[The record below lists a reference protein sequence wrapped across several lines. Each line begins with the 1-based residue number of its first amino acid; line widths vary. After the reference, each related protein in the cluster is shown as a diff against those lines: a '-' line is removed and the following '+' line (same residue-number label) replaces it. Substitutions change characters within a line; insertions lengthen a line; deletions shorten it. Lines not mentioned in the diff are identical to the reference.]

1 MKQILLFFSLLFIPI
16 VSFSQEIKGK
26 VVDESGEP
34 LIGVTIQ
41 ALQSQKYASTDFDG
55 NFSIQAQQGEN
66 LKFTM
71 VGFGD
76 LTVSASSDMNVVM
89 KVAIN
94 ELDDVVVIG
103 YGRAKKRDLTG
114 SIVSVKSEDIADRPN
129 NNVLS
134 SLQGKVAGLS
144 VVNSGQPGAEP
155 DIRIR
160 GTVSLFNT
168 KPLYVIDGI
177 FNDNMSFINPN
188 DVESIEIL
196 KDPSSLAVFGAKGAN
211 GVIIV
216 TTKKAKLGKTTVN
229 YNSNIGFKNIT
240 NKPSLTNGEQF
251 RMLYDQQRI
260 NQGVSPYPY
269 YNLYNANTD
278 WIDEIENENAV
289 VNIQNISISNSTEKN
304 KFYLGIGYTTDEGLI
319 KNELY
324 KKLTFNLNDE
334 LTFNDRVK
342 VGIGLNG
349 LDTRLPQ
356 LRNFVSAINSTPIVS
371 PFNEGVGLYNQLP
384 TDLGGA
390 QLGNPLLEVEGKKN
404 TQLARDTRF
413 VGNIFGEFRIV
424 DNLKLR
430 AAYLADLGFSN
441 GRGYSP
447 VFNVYAAETDQV
459 TLYGGNALTSVNQY
473 KNESQKLQ
481 QELMLSYDKSFGKHN
496 FSALAGYTR
505 FEEYFSSL
513 SGTVQQKLPEY
524 NDDGIDVNQIPNDPR
539 WWYVNVFPFGDPT
552 KRLSNSSQWDRSTAS
567 YLARLLYNFD
577 GKYLLNGTFRRDGS
591 SEIRTKQNFWSVGA
605 AWEVTK
611 ENFMSN
617 QKIVDFLKIKGSVG
631 QLGNQFTS
639 VNYPT
644 YPNYTTGASAVFG
657 ESLVPAYVLAFINNP
672 NLKWETITSKEI
684 GFELESLNNRLSM
697 EVNLYDKTT
706 TDLLTYV
713 VLGSQ
718 RFYAN
723 AGEISNKGL
732 EIMASWNDKIND
744 DFSYSVSGN
753 LTTIKNKVNSVYNE
767 GFEIFE
773 NPTRLSAGSPISSFY
788 GYEVEGVYQTN
799 ADILLSPTS
808 LLGSYGVGDLKFK
821 DINGDG
827 VITPEDRTNIGNPTP
842 DFTYGISTTLNYKNL
857 SLSAE
862 VQGVYGNE
870 IYRNWG
876 NGSTFTQFNY
886 RTDRLGAW
894 NGPGT
899 SNFEPRLNDASGY
912 NVNNISTYMIEDG
925 SYARLRNIQLT
936 YSFNPNFLS
945 KMNIE
950 SLRVYLS
957 AQNLVTWSNNSG
969 FSPEAGGSPT
979 RFGVDTGG
987 YPVPSIT
994 SLGLNVTF

>member
-1 MKQILLFFSLLFIPI
+1 MKQILLIFSLLFIPL
-16 VSFSQEIKGK
+16 VSFSQEIKGN

-34 LIGVTIQ
+34 LIGVTI
-41 ALQSQKYASTDFDG
+41 YASQSDKYITTDFDG
-55 NFSIQAQQGEN
+55 NFSIDVKQGEN

-71 VGFGD
+71 VGFEELD
-76 LTVSASSDMNVVM
+76 LEASQNM
-89 KVAIN
+89 KVIMKVSITQ
-94 ELDDVVVIG
+94 LQDVVVIG
-103 YGRAKKRDLTG
+103 YGTAKKRDLTG
-114 SIVSVKSEDIADRPN
+114 SIVSIKGEEVANKPN
-129 NNVLS
+129 TNVLS

-177 FNDNMSFINPN
+177 FNDNMSFVNPS
-188 DVESIEIL
+188 DVESIEVL

-216 TTKKAKLGKTTVN
+216 TTKKAKNGKTTIN
-229 YNSNIGFKNIT
+229 YNSSVGFKSIT

-251 RMLYDQQRI
+251 KTLYDQQRV

-269 YNLYNANTD
+269 YNLFNANTD
-278 WIDEIENENAV
+278 WIDQIANDNAMI
-289 VNIQNISISNSTEKN
+289 NIQNLSISNSTEKN
-304 KFYLGIGYTTDEGLI
+304 KFYLGLGYTTDEGLI

-324 KKLTFNLNDE
+324 KKITFNLNDE
-334 LTFNDRVK
+334 LTFNDRIK

-356 LRNFVSAINSTPIVS
+356 LHNFISAINATPIVA
-371 PFNEGVGLYNQLP
+371 PYNYDQGLYNQLP

-390 QLGNPLLEVEGKKN
+390 QLGNPLLEVEAKKN
-404 TQLARDTRF
+404 TQLARNTRF

-424 DNLKLR
+424 DKLKLR
-430 AAYLADLGFSN
+430 AAYLADLGFAN

-447 VFNVYAAETDQV
+447 VFNVYSAETDQS
-459 TLYGGNALTSVNQY
+459 TLYGGTALTSVNQY
-473 KNESQKLQ
+473 KNDTQKLQ
-481 QELMLSYDKSFGKHN
+481 QELMLNYEKSFGKHN
-496 FSALAGYTR
+496 FTALAGYTR
-505 FEEYFSSL
+505 YEEYFSSL
-513 SGTVQQKLPEY
+513 NGTVQQKLPQY
-524 NDDGIDVNQIPNDPR
+524 NDEGVDVNQIPNDPR
-539 WWYVNVFPFGDPT
+539 WWYVNVFPYGDPT

-567 YLARLLYNFD
+567 YLTRLLYNYD
-577 GKYLLNGTFRRDGS
+577 GKYMLNGTFRRDGS
-591 SEIRTKQNFWSVGA
+591 SEIRSKQNFWSVGA
-605 AWEVTK
+605 AWEVTR
-611 ENFMSN
+611 ENFMKD
-617 QKIVDFLKIKGSVG
+617 QKIVDFLKLKSSFG

-657 ESLVPAYVLAFINNP
+657 ENLVPAYVLAFINNP
-672 NLKWETITSKEI
+672 NLKWETVTSKEF
-684 GFELESLNNRLSM
+684 GFELQSLNSRLSL
-697 EVNLYDKTT
+697 EVNYYDKKT

-732 EIMASWNDKIND
+732 EVMASWNDKIND

-753 LTTIKNKVNSVYNE
+753 LTTIKNKVNSVYND
-767 GFEIFE
+767 GFEIFDG
-773 NPTRLSAGSPISSFY
+773 PTRLSAGNPVSSFY
-788 GYEVEGVYQTN
+788 GYEVEGVYQTY
-799 ADILLSPTS
+799 ADILNSPISTI
-808 LLGSYGVGDLKFK
+808 GDYTVGDLKFR

-827 VITPEDRTNIGNPTP
+827 KITPEDRTTIGNPTP
-842 DFTYGISTTLNYKNL
+842 DFMYGISTSLNYKNL
-857 SLSAE
+857 SLSADI
-862 VQGVYGNE
+862 QGVYGNE
-870 IYRNWG
+870 VFRSWG

-936 YSFNPNFLS
+936 YSFNPSFLT
-945 KMNIE
+945 KINVE
-950 SLRVYLS
+950 SLKVYVS
-957 AQNLVTWSNNSG
+957 AQNVVTWSNNSG

-979 RFGVDTGG
+979 KFGIDTGG
-987 YPVPSIT
+987 YPVPVIT